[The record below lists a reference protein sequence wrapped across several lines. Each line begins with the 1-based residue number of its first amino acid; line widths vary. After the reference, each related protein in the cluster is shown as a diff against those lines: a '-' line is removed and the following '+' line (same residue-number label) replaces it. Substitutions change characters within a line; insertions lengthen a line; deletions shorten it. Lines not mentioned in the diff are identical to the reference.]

1 MDDTTDWARLL
12 THARNGMQ
20 GVTSPSPRRVPH
32 GATAINNTQRR
43 SWSPSSPH
51 SKFTRSRLPTPV
63 NEHSAP
69 RNPGEIARANS
80 LASAPAP
87 QTSKIKDDAKQQ
99 HQQRTSAAA
108 TAAANMNAQRSTTHR
123 RTLSPSLAASDAGRT
138 RLQQKLSTNAQRH
151 EPRAHTSIQA
161 HSEEKSEA
169 ASSAVPIFAKSRST
183 HLSQAHQQQK
193 SKKEPIYCGN
203 NAKSPELQH
212 KRLGRPSECI
222 QKGFGAALHQQ
233 VADVGAFLHKFE
245 GEYQKLIEPKL
256 WYKNSEPPP
265 GLQRATLPM
274 CFQKGWGAGT
284 AALARKLRKKM
295 SGKGGD

>member
-1 MDDTTDWARLL
+1 
-12 THARNGMQ
+12 MQ
-20 GVTSPSPRRVPH
+20 GVTPPSPRRVPH
-32 GATAINNTQRR
+32 GATTSNNTQQR

-51 SKFTRSRLPTPV
+51 SQPTRSRLPTTV

-69 RNPGEIARANS
+69 RNPGEIARTDS
-80 LASAPAP
+80 PASVPASVPAP
-87 QTSKIKDDAKQQ
+87 PAKQQ
-99 HQQRTSAAA
+99 HHLGTSAAA
-108 TAAANMNAQRSTTHR
+108 TVAANINSKKSTTQR
-123 RTLSPSLAASDAGRT
+123 RTQSPPIAASEAART
-138 RLQQKLSTNAQRH
+138 RLQQKLATNAQRH
-151 EPRAHTSIQA
+151 EPRAPTSIEA
-161 HSEEKSEA
+161 HSKEQSEA

-183 HLSQAHQQQK
+183 HLSQVHRQQK

-265 GLQRATLPM
+265 GWQRATLPM
-274 CFQKGWGAGT
+274 AFQKGWGAGT
-284 AALARKLRKKM
+284 AALARKLRKQTSNAHLDKER
-295 SGKGGD
+295 